1 MIYTSKSNMEEYTQ
15 KLVSALKGIFFARST
30 DKTLTIEGEPADA
43 KATGDAV
50 GEVSDLLSNVI
61 EVGTEEVAVDFS
73 AAGGYK
79 ACINDANKWST
90 GKDRVGYIL
99 KRIEGAKAIEITAN
113 SNANTYWAL
122 LKTTAHAS
130 QTTPDY
136 CDGYN
141 SRQTLAMGTSIT
153 VQLPDDCNYIY
164 VQGTFYGTVDNT
176 PESFVF
182 QVEYLDKKW
191 EQPPIG
197 LHTMPENSGVL
208 NVIKR
213 CRQMTD
219 IRWTPAVD
227 LKRLMLTARTMDNT
241 EDYSS
246 SMDTNW
252 VGVFKAGHEYK
263 GIPYGRCDFL
273 GDYGY
278 SNSFAGLNV
287 GFDVFI
293 TSVENP
299 ESIVSKEI
307 QTDTRVL
314 NNHRTVPYAAVCSA
328 LVCYALNVSYVP
340 TSNIPSIPGLNLISA
355 LTVDGSHIPAS
366 TFRLGDILNL
376 QGQHTVVVTDIA
388 LGDSGDVR
396 YIEVSEA
403 TTGGEANPDIEGGDV
418 GGLCR
423 RVGYTVDDFFAR
435 FQQYSLLRYA
445 YIDNVSYTPSPY
457 VNVGDEMP
465 MFCLRRL
472 PCIPYMGE
480 NFKYKVGYIPNTKI
494 VITTDNYSFLRVFKD
509 GTEISGS
516 PFAVDA
522 SLGYVETGF
531 ADAGSYEAYL
541 CNMSSGVNTAVTVKC
556 HWTVT

>member
-1 MIYTSKSNMEEYTQ
+1 MNYTSKSNMEEYTQ
-15 KLVSALKGIFFARST
+15 KLVTALKGIFKVGTT
-30 DKTLTIEGEPADA
+30 DKTLSVEGEPADA

-79 ACINDANKWST
+79 ACINVSNKWST
-90 GKDRVGYIL
+90 GLSRVGYIL
-99 KRIEGAKAIEITAN
+99 RRREGSKSVSITAN
-113 SNANTYWAL
+113 SANNTYYAFL
-122 LKTTAHAS
+122 TTNNHAS
-130 QTTPDY
+130 NTSPDF
-136 CDGYN
+136 CDGYT
-141 SRQTLAMGTSIT
+141 RQTLAMGTSIT
-153 VQLPDDCNYIY
+153 VQLPDDCNYVY
-164 VQGTFYGTVDNT
+164 VQGTWDGTVDNT
-176 PESFVF
+176 PESFVY
-182 QVEYLDKKW
+182 EIDYMDKKF

-197 LHTMPENSGVL
+197 LHTKPQSTGVL

-227 LKRLMLTARTMDNT
+227 LKRYMLTARTMDNT
-241 EDYSS
+241 EDYNS

-263 GIPYGRCDFL
+263 GIPYGRCDYL
-273 GDYGY
+273 DDYDYQY
-278 SNSFAGLNV
+278 SYV
-287 GFDVFI
+287 GGQIRFDTFV
-293 TSVENP
+293 TAVENP
-299 ESIVSKEI
+299 ESIIAKEI
-307 QTDTRVL
+307 PTDVRVL
-314 NNHRTVPYAAVCSA
+314 ANHRSMPYAAVCSA
-328 LVCYALNVSYVP
+328 LVCYALGVAYKP
-340 TSNIPSIPGLNLISA
+340 TENIPNIEGLNLISA
-355 LTVDGSHIPAS
+355 IKIDGEYISPSLIK
-366 TFRLGDILNL
+366 LGDVLNL
-376 QGQHTVVVTDIA
+376 QGSHTVVVTDIA
-388 LGDSGDVR
+388 LDDNGDVR

-403 TTGGEANPDIEGGDV
+403 TTVGEANPDIEGGDV

-472 PCIPYMGE
+472 PCMPYMGE

-522 SLGYVETGF
+522 SLGYIETGF

-541 CNMSSGVNTAVTVKC
+541 CNMSSGVNTAVTAKC
-556 HWTVT
+556 HWTVA